1 MCSIGCRHD
10 HRCNYVLQRFKFSC
24 HQIRSYQTG
33 KFNGLNSSNLKSAAA
48 QIKGFGGKGIDMND
62 SFEDYYEYLQVS
74 PNADSETIEKVY
86 RLLAKRYHPDNKDTG
101 KAEKFQSLT
110 KAYKTLSDAAK
121 RAAYDANYEEARGRQ
136 WKAISE
142 ASCSKGF
149 DGDAHIRRLIL
160 SVLCVKRRE
169 SPSEAAIGSWHLEK
183 TVGWPESTLEF
194 HIWYLKEKG
203 WIERSENGGFAITAD
218 GVDIIEAEGFMYRKD
233 RLLPDSRQQSGETGE
248 NQLIEARISNTVEPT
263 IEDREP

>member
-1 MCSIGCRHD
+1 
-10 HRCNYVLQRFKFSC
+10 
-24 HQIRSYQTG
+24 
-33 KFNGLNSSNLKSAAA
+33 LKSAAA
-48 QIKGFGGKGIDMND
+48 QIDGFGGKGVDMNEI
-62 SFEDYYEYLQVS
+62 FEDYYEYLQVS

-110 KAYKTLSDAAK
+110 AAYKTLSDAAK

-160 SVLCVKRRE
+160 SVLYVKRRE

-194 HIWYLKEKG
+194 HVWYLKEKG

-218 GVDIIEAEGFMYRKD
+218 GVDIIEAQGFMYRKD
-233 RLLPDSRQQSGETGE
+233 RLLPESRHRSNLNENNKLIGEE
-248 NQLIEARISNTVEPT
+248 IAKVDRST
-263 IEDREP
+263 IEGHEL